1 MAQISAPETEE
12 ILRVNTLAMDK
23 QVKNALENEGRKNI
37 RVGIGMHN
45 DGETLGITTLKWR
58 ENRFHAESP

>member
-1 MAQISAPETEE
+1 
-12 ILRVNTLAMDK
+12 MDK

-45 DGETLGITTLKWR
+45 DGETFGITTLKR
-58 ENRFHAESP
+58 RKKIFRAESP